1 MKPIVR
7 SQLVIAFKCLWWLS
21 AIGIFVAFMSYQES
35 SSENEKYK
43 TQGLVAQAL
52 VYDRD
57 QEMVRT
63 QQKVGRK
70 TTYSTRQDYKLYI
83 NYDKQSKLPYQAVAD
98 LDSSSQ
104 AAALPNAPSDADDTR
119 GMMFVKESDFQ
130 QLTEGS
136 RPTVVFVPWD
146 VGSPKLLSEI
156 KQYSPTGYFVTMSVI
171 TAVGVVFFQLA
182 RKLARG

>member
-7 SQLVIAFKCLWWLS
+7 SQLVIVFKCLWWLS
-21 AIGIFVAFMSYQES
+21 AIGLFVAFMSYEDS

-43 TQGLVAQAL
+43 TQGLVAEAM

-63 QQKVGRK
+63 EKKVGRK

-83 NYDKQSKLPYQAVAD
+83 NYDKQSKVPYQSVAE
-98 LDSSSQ
+98 LDSKSQ
-104 AAALPNAPSDADDTR
+104 AELLPKAPADTDQTR
-119 GMMFVKESDFQ
+119 GMMFVSESDFA

-136 RPTVVFVPWD
+136 RMTVVFVPWD
-146 VGSPKLLSEI
+146 VGNPKLLTEI
-156 KQYSPTGYFVTMSVI
+156 KQYAATGYFVTMSV
-171 TAVGVVFFQLA
+171 TAAMGVVFFLIA